1 MSNLVDSKIIAGI
14 KDLPLLAKTMVDG
27 FMAGANKSLL
37 KGEDIEFSQYRSYQ
51 PGDDLRQL
59 DWKMFARSD
68 RYFIRE
74 SQIEASIRVR
84 FILDAS
90 ASMNHRDGDKKG
102 LNGIRKIDFAKY
114 IIASLAYLGY
124 LQGDAVGLTV
134 LHQTKPIRIEPAQ
147 SFQHLNNI
155 WHQLEG
161 VEPDDLFSGDQV
173 KSSTIAGNQQ
183 KEFTIFLTDFYQ
195 LDQEISTY
203 IEACKRRRNEVLV
216 FHLMANNELQFDFP
230 DHSTLQDLESRTKV
244 QLDKK
249 SMQQHYFDHL
259 SLFLAST
266 RLSML
271 ERQVAYH
278 LFTLDQPIGIALR
291 NFLQLRKRIQV

>member
-1 MSNLVDSKIIAGI
+1 MNNLVDPKIIAGI
-14 KDLPLLAKTMVDG
+14 KGLPLMAKTLVDG
-27 FMAGANKSLL
+27 FMAGANRSLL
-37 KGEDIEFSQYRSYQ
+37 KGEGIEFSQYRSYQ

-68 RYFIRE
+68 RYYIRE
-74 SQIEASIRVR
+74 SQIEASVRIR

-90 ASMNHRDGDKKG
+90 ASMNHRDGDKTG

-114 IIASLAYLGY
+114 TIASLAYLAY

-134 LHQTKPIRIEPAQ
+134 LHQTRPIRIEPAQ

-161 VEPDDLFSGDQV
+161 VEPDDLFSDDQV
-173 KSSTIAGNQQ
+173 KSPAIRGNQQ
-183 KEFTIFLTDFYQ
+183 KEFTIFLTDFFQ
-195 LDQEISTY
+195 LDNEISTC

-216 FHLMANNELQFDFP
+216 FHLMAKNELKFDFP
-230 DHSTLQDLESRTKV
+230 DQATLQDLENKTKV

-249 SMQQHYFDHL
+249 SMQESYFDQL

-266 RLSML
+266 RSSML
-271 ERQVAYH
+271 EQQVAYH
-278 LFTLDQPIGIALR
+278 LFNLDEPIGNALR
-291 NFLQLRKRIQV
+291 NFLQQRNKL